1 MTKRVCVDLPA
12 DAFLNEDEI
21 DAAYPHMI
29 HHDRKFDYIADTDM
43 VRVTWYVGVA
53 VLDPQSPHLRPAMP
67 QPYRAFWEDPAIIHD
82 IFGPPEPWA
91 PLAMARFERAFR
103 ARHQ

>member
-1 MTKRVCVDLPA
+1 MTERVCVDLPA
-12 DAFLNEDEI
+12 DLYENEDEI
-21 DAAYPHMI
+21 DAAYPHMTR
-29 HHDRKFDYIADTDM
+29 HDRRFDYQPETHM

-53 VLDPQSPHLRPAMP
+53 VLDPQPTPSRPAQP
-67 QPYRAFWEDPAIIHD
+67 QHYRAFWEDPAIIHD